1 MRKNQKTG
9 SFLKQAYVTQTRGF
23 VDVSQKRQCWS
34 DFAEKTKGSFKISQT
49 ISKDL
54 EIFSLKI
61 PFENASMEF
70 TESDTH
76 PFKVSCELNS
86 EKPIEFLIAHEDF
99 TDKFLKVFGYQ
110 DITLDHPEFDKK
122 YLVKGSDEIT
132 VRYIL
137 YAKEV
142 IPFIL
147 KTNIFSI
154 SSEYD
159 RKKSKLKI
167 MGMVGRSVNS
177 MDAMQDVYD
186 LFKAILGQIKKL

>member
-1 MRKNQKTG
+1 MKNNKQSD
-9 SFLKQAYVTQTRGF
+9 SFLKQAYVTQTKGF
-23 VDVSQKRQCWS
+23 VDISPKRQFWS
-34 DFAEKTKGSFKISQT
+34 DFAGKTNGMFKISQT
-49 ISKDL
+49 VSMDL
-54 EIFSLKI
+54 AIFSLKFPDKNGTI
-61 PFENASMEF
+61 EF
-70 TESDTH
+70 IESDTH
-76 PFKVSCELNS
+76 PFKVLCEINS
-86 EKPIEFLIAHEDF
+86 EKPIEFSIAHEDF

-122 YLVKGSDEIT
+122 YLVKGSDENT
-132 VRYIL
+132 VRFIL
-137 YAKEV
+137 NAKEV

-167 MGMVGRSVNS
+167 IGMVGRSVNS
-177 MDAMQDVYD
+177 MDEMQDVYD